1 MAEESALAGAVERV
15 CLGGYG
21 KGRLGLEQT
30 GEYTVPASRE
40 RVWEALND
48 PEVLERCVE
57 GCRSMTVTGEGE
69 FEAVVAAK
77 VGPVKATFTAAI
89 ELHDVVAPQSYR
101 LQVGVKGGAA
111 GFAKGSAAVQ
121 LAECSGDETRLTYQ
135 IEGSIGGKLA
145 QIGSRLVQAAARK
158 MAASFFERFAV
169 DIGRSQGV

>member
-1 MAEESALAGAVERV
+1 M
-15 CLGGYG
+15 
-21 KGRLGLEQT
+21 EQT

-57 GCRSMTVTGEGE
+57 GCRSMTVTGDGE

-89 ELHDVVAPQSYR
+89 GLHDVVAPESYR

>member
-1 MAEESALAGAVERV
+1 MRGNDGMRGYACAGTEAREG
-15 CLGGYG
+15 CA
-21 KGRLGLEQT
+21 LEQT
-30 GEYTVPASRE
+30 GEYTVPAPRE

-48 PEVLERCVE
+48 PEVLQRCVE
-57 GCRSMTVTGEGE
+57 GCRSMAVTGDGE

-89 ELHDVVAPQSYR
+89 ELHDIVAPESYR

-111 GFAKGSAAVQ
+111 GFAKGSAVVQ
-121 LAECSGDETRLTYQ
+121 LAECTGAETRLTYR